1 MTAVASAP
9 AVVSAPAVA
18 APAGTRAIRLP
29 PRTLPREPL
38 PPLPLPPR
46 SAPALPPGHRCS
58 SPIPAMPL
66 WRSPSKRATSS
77 RRLPSRLAGKP
88 DRFLASNHRNSVAN
102 WLLTTDGYAIT
113 AGDGTNK
120 GGRKPANPQATA
132 ERALEAMDD
141 ETRRALFAKYLG
153 TGNVAAAAALPGAAA
168 PRTDTSPEF
177 DAAKT
182 PAPSGGPAASAPA
195 VGNARTEVGN
205 PRTSGSNRDPLY
217 DSIDPIRSMIKLPP
231 GYPPG
236 GSFLFGGCMIRI
248 DYTDRVNMVLAIRD
262 YASAI
267 CDYRLSVRSNTL
279 TGVEI
284 KAMVNAEC
292 QLCAAFRN

>member
-9 AVVSAPAVA
+9 AVAAPAVA
-18 APAGTRAIRLP
+18 APANPGDTVTAANAPAGTAPAATTPAAKRTRA
-29 PRTLPREPL
+29 
-38 PPLPLPPR
+38 
-46 SAPALPPGHRCS
+46 PAGASVFVADTRDA
-58 SPIPAMPL
+58 AMAL
-66 WRSPSKRATSS
+66 AKQKGDKFTAFTVKV
-77 RRLPSRLAGKP
+77 AGKP

-182 PAPSGGPAASAPA
+182 PAPSGAPAASAPV
-195 VGNARTEVGN
+195 VGNQPAAKGGN
-205 PRTSGSNRDPLY
+205 
-217 DSIDPIRSMIKLPP
+217 
-231 GYPPG
+231 
-236 GSFLFGGCMIRI
+236 
-248 DYTDRVNMVLAIRD
+248 
-262 YASAI
+262 
-267 CDYRLSVRSNTL
+267 
-279 TGVEI
+279 
-284 KAMVNAEC
+284 
-292 QLCAAFRN
+292 AANKRK